1 MKEKNTHKIVIEL
14 GYNKGSNVA
23 DNIKITSSATVVDLM
38 LAAMRLWGVA
48 SQKVRS
54 EGNETIVE
62 LCARTFEGY
71 AKYLDIIDN
80 EEDEEDSG
88 EDYDE

>member
-14 GYNKGSNVA
+14 GYKKGSNVA
-23 DNIKITSSATVVDLM
+23 DDIRVEASATVVDIM
-38 LAAMRLWGVA
+38 LAAMRLWAMA
-48 SQKVRS
+48 SQKVRG
-54 EGNETIVE
+54 EGNETIVD

-71 AKYLDIIDN
+71 AKYLDMVNN
-80 EEDEEDSG
+80 EEDEEDDG

>member
-23 DNIKITSSATVVDLM
+23 DNIKVEASATVVDLM
-38 LAAMRLWGVA
+38 LAAMRLWAMA
-48 SQKVRS
+48 SQKVRG
-54 EGNETIVE
+54 EGNETIVD

-71 AKYLDIIDN
+71 SKYIESLEN
-80 EEDEEDSG
+80 GEDEEDDG